1 MYRIQSIIRV
11 FNTTHILSFCSKFY
25 VLFITKWENYESFIK
40 NRYIIEYFH
49 ERIPTFDVPEKIIEL
64 AKTGDAEKRMIL
76 AEYGLK
82 VKNEAA
88 LGVAADLTAS

>member
-1 MYRIQSIIRV
+1 MSNKIKPKEVLLLENIR
-11 FNTTHILSFCSKFY
+11 FNKQEETNDASFSK
-25 VLFITKWENYESFIK
+25 
-40 NRYIIEYFH
+40 
-49 ERIPTFDVPEKIIEL
+49 EL